1 MNSSKKEKVQQPGLE
16 AHGSAPVEIRREVA
30 SREDDH
36 TPTEGQTR
44 ANVRVRERNSVIRA
58 RTSETAKRVRIAA
71 RPQNDTAA

>member
-30 SREDDH
+30 LREDDH
-36 TPTEGQTR
+36 TSAEGQTR
-44 ANVRVRERNSVIRA
+44 AIVRVRVRNSVTRV
-58 RTSETAKRVRIAA
+58 RTSETANRARIDA